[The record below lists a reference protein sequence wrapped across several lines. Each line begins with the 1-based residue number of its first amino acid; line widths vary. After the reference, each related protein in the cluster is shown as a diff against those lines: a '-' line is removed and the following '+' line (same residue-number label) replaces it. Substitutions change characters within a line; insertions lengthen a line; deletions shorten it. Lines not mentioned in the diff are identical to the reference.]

1 MVDIHHH
8 LLPGVDDGPA
18 DMETSIA
25 MVEMAVEDGVT
36 HIVATPHANNTYEY
50 DRAAHE
56 ALLQTLREALPSA
69 IRDRITLGLGS
80 DFHLLFENVAE
91 AKADPA
97 KFSINGKGYLMVEL
111 PDHGIPR
118 NIEEV
123 LYDLRVA
130 GLVPVLTHPERN
142 ATLQANPETLKSWL
156 EGGLLLQVTANSVTG
171 EFGKVAHRISNLL
184 LDNNWVHFVAS
195 DAHSIGRRNPRLS
208 PAYARVAKRRGEE
221 TAHRL
226 FVANPLAAFEGR
238 DLPEQ
243 PEPLGLHDDLEPKS
257 WWKRLFGSDS

>member
-8 LLPGVDDGPA
+8 LLPGVDDGPV
-18 DMETSIA
+18 DIETSIA

-36 HIVATPHANNTYEY
+36 HIVATPHANNIYEY
-50 DRAAHE
+50 DRPAHE
-56 ALLQTLREALPSA
+56 ALLQTVREALP
-69 IRDRITLGLGS
+69 DRVREKITLGLGS

-97 KFSINGKGYLMVEL
+97 KFSINGKGYLMLEL

-118 NIEEV
+118 NLEEV

-142 ATLQANPETLKSWL
+142 ATLQGSHETLKSWL
-156 EGGLLLQVTANSVTG
+156 QGGLLLQVTANSVTG
-171 EFGKVAHRISNLL
+171 DFGKVAHRLANLL

-195 DAHSIGRRNPRLS
+195 DAHSVGRRNPRLS
-208 PAYARVAKRRGEE
+208 TAYATVAKRRGEE
-221 TAHRL
+221 AAHRL
-226 FVANPLAAFEGR
+226 FVQNPLAAFEGR
-238 DLPEQ
+238 PLGEQ
-243 PEPLGLHDDLEPKS
+243 PEALHLHEDLEPKS
-257 WWKRLFGSDS
+257 WWKRLFGSES